1 MWFRWFLLTK
11 KKKWSENKVVFQILN
26 AKPELSSL
34 EGTLPLT
41 YNKIE
46 FDANLFWKFVEQLE
60 YGLDN
65 ANPGYG
71 FNGEELIG
79 NEDDSESWYNSST
92 TDSRIRHQLPL
103 LDGSPSLRKNRFFGF
118 QVIFQNILN
127 SNHFLIKMLN

>member
-1 MWFRWFLLTK
+1 M
-11 KKKWSENKVVFQILN
+11 
-26 AKPELSSL
+26 
-34 EGTLPLT
+34 
-41 YNKIE
+41 
-46 FDANLFWKFVEQLE
+46 E

-118 QVIFQNILN
+118 QVCYDLTEFFEHMKIQLKTITT
-127 SNHFLIKMLN
+127 

>member
-1 MWFRWFLLTK
+1 MTFTYEK
-11 KKKWSENKVVFQILN
+11 EWSRNKVVFQNLN
-26 AKPELSSL
+26 AKPEISNLK
-34 EGTLPLT
+34 GTLPLT

-118 QVIFQNILN
+118 QVIFQNILK
-127 SNHFLIKMLN
+127 SKYLLIRMLN

>member
-1 MWFRWFLLTK
+1 MIQIIFSNE
-11 KKKWSENKVVFQILN
+11 KKWSGNKVVFQNKN
-26 AKPELSSL
+26 AKPEISNLK
-34 EGTLPLT
+34 GTLPLT

-118 QVIFQNILN
+118 QVIFQNILK
-127 SNHFLIKMLN
+127 SKDLLIRMLT

>member
-1 MWFRWFLLTK
+1 MNVQPTY
-11 KKKWSENKVVFQILN
+11 QILN
-26 AKPELSSL
+26 GINYLAS
-34 EGTLPLT
+34 T
-41 YNKIE
+41 YKIE
-46 FDANLFWKFVEQLE
+46 FDANLFKIVEQLE

-118 QVIFQNILN
+118 QVRKF
-127 SNHFLIKMLN
+127 